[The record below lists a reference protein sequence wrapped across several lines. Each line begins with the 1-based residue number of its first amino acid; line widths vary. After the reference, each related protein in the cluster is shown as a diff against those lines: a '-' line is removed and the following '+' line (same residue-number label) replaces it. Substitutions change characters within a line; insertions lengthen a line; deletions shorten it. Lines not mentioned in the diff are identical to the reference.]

1 MTPAAVTASLRQP
14 GGTVSR
20 YDVERVRADFPILS
34 QIVYGKPLVYLDSA
48 ASAQKPR
55 AVLDAMR
62 DVCETIY
69 ANVHRGAH
77 RLSQLATDAYEDAR
91 TAVAAHINA
100 GSDSEIVFTRNA
112 TEAINLVAASYGRTM
127 LRAGDEIILSE
138 MEHHANIV
146 PWHMLRE
153 QTGVVL
159 KIAPINEIGELRME
173 EYARL
178 LGPKTRLVAITHCSN
193 VLGTI
198 TPVKEIARLAH
209 EHGAAVLID
218 GSQGIVHGRVDVTDL
233 DVDFY
238 AFTGH
243 KLYGPTGIGVLYGK
257 YDRLQAMP
265 PYQGGGEMIEHV
277 SFDAVTYKD
286 PPHRFEAG
294 TPPIIEAIGLA
305 AAIRYVDGLG
315 VEAVRAHES
324 ELLGYATGL
333 LNELGNVRIFGTAAG
348 KAPIL
353 SFLVDGIHPYD
364 LAAVLDRAGVAVR
377 VGQHCAEPL
386 MGRLGVD
393 GTVRASLACYST
405 KADVDAFIAA
415 IRKAAA
421 MLG

>member
-1 MTPAAVTASLRQP
+1 MTSAAVTASLRQT
-14 GGTVSR
+14 GAAVSR
-20 YDVERVRADFPILS
+20 YDVERVRADFPIFS
-34 QIVYGKPLVYLDSA
+34 QTVYGKPLVYLDSA

-55 AVLDAMR
+55 VVLDAMR
-62 DVCETIY
+62 KACETIY

-91 TAVAAHINA
+91 TAVAGHINA

-159 KIAPINEIGELRME
+159 RVAPVSETGELRIE
-173 EYARL
+173 EYAKL
-178 LGPKTRLVAITHCSN
+178 LGPKTRLVALTHCSN

-198 TPVKEIARLAH
+198 TPVKEITRLAH

-218 GSQGIVHGRVDVTDL
+218 GSQGIVHGSVDVRDL

-286 PPHRFEAG
+286 APHRFEAG
-294 TPPIIEAIGLA
+294 TPPIIEAIGLG
-305 AAIRYVDGLG
+305 AAIRYVRGLG
-315 VEAVRAHES
+315 VEAMRAHES
-324 ELLGYATGL
+324 ELLDYATGL
-333 LNELGNVRIFGTAAG
+333 LNDLGTVRIFGTVPG

-386 MGRLGVD
+386 MNRLGVD
-393 GTVRASLACYST
+393 GTVRASFACYST
-405 KADVDAFIAA
+405 KSDVDAFVAA
-415 IRKAAA
+415 VRKAMA